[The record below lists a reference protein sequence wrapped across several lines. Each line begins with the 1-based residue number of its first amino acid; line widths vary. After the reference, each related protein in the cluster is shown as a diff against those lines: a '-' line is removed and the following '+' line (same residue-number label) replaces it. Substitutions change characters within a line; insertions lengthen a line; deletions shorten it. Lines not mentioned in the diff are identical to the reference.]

1 MAPLSRRE
9 FAELASLA
17 VAGSMLPGLPSNPQ
31 QAFALEET
39 TIAQLQDG
47 MKAGRLTARGITQA
61 YLDRIAALDR
71 QGPTLRAVLETNPEA
86 LTIADAL
93 DGIEELRRRLSQS
106 GADAA
111 EEARRVKDSLAQARK
126 ELKVH

>member
-1 MAPLSRRE
+1 MTPTDRSNPLSRRE

-17 VAGSMLPGLPSNPQ
+17 VAGIVMPGTERAHPSPQ

-47 MKAGRLTARGITQA
+47 MKAGRLSARGVTQA

-71 QGPTLRAVLETNPEA
+71 QGPMLRAVLETNP
-86 LTIADAL
+86 DAL
-93 DGIEELRRRLSQS
+93 ATADGLDGERRR
-106 GADAA
+106 G
-111 EEARRVKDSLAQARK
+111 
-126 ELKVH
+126 KVRGP